1 VADALLV
8 VRDLHA
14 WYGESHILHGV
25 TFDVR
30 AGEVVTL
37 LGRNGAGKTTT
48 LKSIMGMVDRRN
60 GSIRFS
66 RAIEGSAR
74 GEAPLTSDFYR
85 ATEGS
90 ARGAEPP
97 LTSDSHELI
106 HLPAN
111 RIARLGIAFCP
122 EERGIFA
129 SLNVEENLLLPPVVR
144 PGGLGVDAIFG
155 LFPNLKERLR
165 SQGTKLSGGEQQML
179 AIGRILRTGARL
191 LLLDEPTEGL
201 APVVVKH
208 IGATIRRLKAE
219 GFTILLVE
227 QNFRFAATVA
237 DRHCVMEHG
246 RVVDVI
252 PNAELDR
259 SAAKLHEYLGV

>member
-1 VADALLV
+1 VD
-8 VRDLHA
+8 
-14 WYGESHILHGV
+14 
-25 TFDVR
+25 FDVLP
-30 AGEVVTL
+30 GEVVTL

-48 LKSIMGMVDRRN
+48 LKAIMGIVRRRT
-60 GSIRFS
+60 GSVRFGTV
-66 RAIEGSAR
+66 E
-74 GEAPLTSDFYR
+74 LT
-85 ATEGS
+85 T
-90 ARGAEPP
+90 
-97 LTSDSHELI
+97 
-106 HLPAN
+106 LPSN
-111 RIARLGIAFCP
+111 LIARLGLAFCP

-129 SLNVEENLLLPPVVR
+129 SLNVEENLLLPPAVK
-144 PGGLGVDAIFG
+144 PGGLSVEAIFG

-201 APVVVKH
+201 APVIVQQ

-237 DRHCVMEHG
+237 DRHYVMERG
-246 RVVDVI
+246 RVVDTI
-252 PNAELDR
+252 ANAALD
-259 SAAKLHEYLGV
+259 ANMDKLHDYLGV